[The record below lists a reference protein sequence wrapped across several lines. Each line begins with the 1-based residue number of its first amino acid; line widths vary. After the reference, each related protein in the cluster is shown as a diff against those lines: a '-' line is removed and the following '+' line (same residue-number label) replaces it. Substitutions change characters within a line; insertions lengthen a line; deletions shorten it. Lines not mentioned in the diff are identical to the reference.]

1 MVTYSSECI
10 KSLESEPCSIGGE
23 SHRLLRL
30 AREGVGVVKSIWAA
44 LSMMTSPR
52 GQEDRRTTSRPVS
65 LETGALELNQ
75 FVLLGKQ
82 VIEGLE
88 VFCKSAG
95 SCTRGYSFWV
105 SEYGINKWIQIMKRE
120 YPNLYSNPDGSWTT
134 PLLPTSC
141 APTWG
146 VRRRRAREVF
156 TNSNTA
162 RSSIYQESSPCFTL
176 QWLLTIQLSEGLTLS
191 TLTPAMRDLQ
201 NPT

>member
-1 MVTYSSECI
+1 
-10 KSLESEPCSIGGE
+10 
-23 SHRLLRL
+23 
-30 AREGVGVVKSIWAA
+30 
-44 LSMMTSPR
+44 MTSPR

-105 SEYGINKWIQIMKRE
+105 SEYRTNKWIQIMKRE
-120 YPNLYSNPDGSWTT
+120 YLNLYSNPDGSWTT

-162 RSSIYQESSPCFTL
+162 RSSTY
-176 QWLLTIQLSEGLTLS
+176 LSRV
-191 TLTPAMRDLQ
+191 LTPLYITMTTHYSALWRSNTIHAHSSNEGFAESDLNHDAQ
-201 NPT
+201 CSNPCCGERHAIRCLLFDVNWWKLSKW